1 MAPLGFLALTF
12 SRSMAPLGCLA
23 LTFSRGG
30 AAPSGHELEG
40 WPQSLRETVRSFRSL
55 WKQFLTLELPS
66 MRRHATSF
74 TPGHWQPVRSAEIGL
89 FSRNWVLSEAVRLS
103 PTPLVLGKARSTA
116 TTVWHNLY
124 CQVLEAALV
133 P

>member
-23 LTFSRGG
+23 LTFS
-30 AAPSGHELEG
+30 APSGHELEG
-40 WPQSLRETVRSFRSL
+40 WPQRETVRSFSWGRCGSNFNVGTTQHETARDL
-55 WKQFLTLELPS
+55 LYAGAL
-66 MRRHATSF
+66 AAGSF
-74 TPGHWQPVRSAEIGL
+74 IRNRLVQPKS
-89 FSRNWVLSEAVRLS
+89 SVRLS
-103 PTPLVLGKARSTA
+103 PTPGPLVLGKARSTA
-116 TTVWHNLY
+116 TAVRHNLF